1 MPIFLDFAILI
12 ATITLV
18 FITVI
23 AIKLESLAVSAD
35 FRTIASFHTIETYFL
50 ELESFNTS

>member
-1 MPIFLDFAILI
+1 MPIFLDFAIFI